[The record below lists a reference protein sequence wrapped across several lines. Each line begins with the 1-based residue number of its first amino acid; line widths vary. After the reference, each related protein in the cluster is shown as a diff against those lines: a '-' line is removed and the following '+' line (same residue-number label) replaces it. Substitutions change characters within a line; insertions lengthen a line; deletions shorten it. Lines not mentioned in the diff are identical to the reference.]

1 MSSLWT
7 ANLRLAR
14 NRFDFSERA
23 QMQHV
28 VGAHQGNHV
37 LELPE
42 LTHRVVCLSREH
54 LDESQSPERDTG
66 FVFAVTADAVRV
78 LVR

>member
-14 NRFDFSERA
+14 SRFDFSERA

-28 VGAHQGNHV
+28 VGAYQGNHV

-54 LDESQSPERDTG
+54 VVESQSPERDTG
-66 FVFAVTADAVRV
+66 SVFAVTASDV

>member
-1 MSSLWT
+1 M
-7 ANLRLAR
+7 R
-14 NRFDFSERA
+14 
-23 QMQHV
+23 HV
-28 VGAHQGNHV
+28 VGAYQGNRM

-54 LDESQSPERDTG
+54 VGQLQSPERDTV
-66 FVFAVTADAVRV
+66 FVFAVTASAVQV